1 MFMTAL
7 SSSQIDAYNAS
18 GTTSKTS
25 TDPQAAQDKFLTM
38 LVAQLG
44 NQDPLNPMDNA
55 QLTSQMAQ
63 INTVSGIQQ
72 LNQTM
77 TNMATQFGGAQ
88 ALQGVSLI
96 GRTALVEGNTPVVES
111 EVAYGGFDLAAAAD
125 SVRVDVL
132 GKAGQVLG
140 TVSVGAQAAGQQ
152 FFQVPLAGVDP
163 AQVGSFSVTA
173 TAAGKAVV
181 AKTISHAPIASV
193 GMSNGA
199 LKLTTSGGQSYG
211 YDQVIGYR

>member
-1 MFMTAL
+1 MFMSPL
-7 SSSQIDAYNAS
+7 STSQIDAYNTSGAS
-18 GTTSKTS
+18 NKDS

-77 TNMATQFGGAQ
+77 TNMATQFGSMQ
-88 ALQGVSLI
+88 SLQGVSLI
-96 GRTALVEGNTPVVES
+96 GRTALVEGNTPVIE
-111 EVAYGGFDLAAAAD
+111 EGVAYGGFDLSAPAD
-125 SVRVDVL
+125 SVRVDIL

-140 TVSVGAQAAGQQ
+140 STALGAQQTGQQ
-152 FFQVPLAGVDP
+152 FFQLPVDGVNP
-163 AQVGSFSVTA
+163 AEVGSFSITA
-173 TAAGKAVV
+173 TTAGKPVT
-181 AKTISHAPIASV
+181 AKTISLMPVAAV
-193 GMSNGA
+193 GMQNGA
-199 LKLTTSGGQSYG
+199 FKLTAANGTSFG
-211 YDQVIGYR
+211 YDQVLGYR

>member
-1 MFMTAL
+1 MFMTPL
-7 SSSQIDAYNAS
+7 SSSQIDAYN
-18 GTTSKTS
+18 TTGAANKDK

-77 TNMATQFGGAQ
+77 SSMATQFGSLQ

-96 GRTALVEGNTPVVES
+96 GRTALVEGSTPVVEE
-111 EVAYGGFDLAAAAD
+111 EVAYGGFDLAASAD

-140 TVSVGAQAAGQQ
+140 TVSLGAQTSGQQ
-152 FFQVPLAGVDP
+152 FFQVPMAGVDP

-173 TAAGKAVV
+173 TAAGKPVS
-181 AKTISHAPIASV
+181 AKTISLTPIAAV

-199 LKLTTSGGQSYG
+199 LKLTGSNGQSFG